1 MLSQLQC
8 EKRVRVKK
16 VSENG
21 KLSERRMQEGK
32 RVEKKLSLKRGAWR
46 EVMKHRDVWVDP
58 GNDELASP
66 AFQPPFHKAFPQ
78 FHSSLFLVCSPFEF
92 S

>member
-1 MLSQLQC
+1 MQNAG
-8 EKRVRVKK
+8 RKK
-16 VSENG
+16 GGEVAEF
-21 KLSERRMQEGK
+21 KEG
-32 RVEKKLSLKRGAWR
+32 SLE

-78 FHSSLFLVCSPFEF
+78 FHSSLFLVCSPFKF